1 MLKAKTKKAIK
12 IMAVNQSAENKIKTV
27 AGLTEALAYITNPAK
42 IYEVSRI
49 NCSGSNSN
57 TLEQF
62 RLLRLAFNQ
71 NKGIIAHHFIQSFSP
86 NDNITPETVHRF
98 GVEYVKQCFPNY
110 QVVVSTHIDKEHLHN
125 HIIVN
130 SCNMITG
137 KKFYDNKESM
147 KNNRDISD
155 KLCRKY
161 GVSVI
166 STQSEFK
173 PIDQTTMQLALK
185 QKSWKIQLLSDLD
198 DAKEKCR
205 SKSEFISF
213 FKSRNYE
220 IRYEK
225 HITIRKIGEKKAI
238 RVDTL
243 AKQFGNQYTKAEL
256 EKAMGYSTNLAD
268 TNTNNVNLQS
278 KKTCARK
285 NINEWQRFES
295 WSFSQK
301 NRYANN
307 YRCLKKQYGTNYQP
321 SRFPKGTRKSLL
333 LTLLCVFFVSPRKTY
348 REHTNYRLSN
358 RTTANTNIIRTK
370 YRCENIRYGDL
381 ISAQGNN
388 FAVKIPA
395 DQLGKIIVLPIFYSA
410 NVNLETNTAVIT
422 VKEYNKEIICQ
433 ALGYDSGYDSKKIAQ
448 QSDKLIN
455 SQKYK
460 RLKDYAASSNTKLSY
475 MIVTKIQLE
484 LLKMNEIELAA
495 FPKDDGKYNVAF
507 MPDTKERIN
516 KILYPSDD
524 SKQESEYERN
534 SRINNEIK
542 RLAAINGEKPKYRIV
557 TSDLLDNIK
566 QSGIQFAYFKK
577 GDKYNGDKYNIVF
590 LRENEIK
597 IDQLL
602 KQFRKKN

>member
-1 MLKAKTKKAIK
+1 
-12 IMAVNQSAENKIKTV
+12 MAVNKSAENKIKTE
-27 AGLTEALAYITNPAK
+27 AGLIEALAYITNPAK
-42 IYEVSRI
+42 ISEVSRI

-57 TLEQF
+57 TLDQF
-62 RLLRLAFNQ
+62 KLMRLAFDQ
-71 NKGIIAHHFIQSFSP
+71 NKGIIAHHFVQSFAP
-86 NDNITPETVHRF
+86 NDNVTPEIVHRF
-98 GVEYVKQCFPNY
+98 GVEYAKLCFPNY
-110 QVVVSTHIDKEHLHN
+110 QVVVSTHVDKEHLHN

-147 KNNRDISD
+147 NNNRAISD
-155 KLCRKY
+155 KLSCKY

-185 QKSWKIQLLSDLD
+185 QKSWKIQLLNDLD

-278 KKTCARK
+278 KKTYARK

-433 ALGYDSGYDSKKIAQ
+433 ALGYDSKKIAQ

-577 GDKYNGDKYNIVF
+577 GDKYNIVF
-590 LRENEIK
+590 LRENEMK
-597 IDQLL
+597 IDQFL

>member
-198 DAKEKCR
+198 DAKEKCK

-433 ALGYDSGYDSKKIAQ
+433 ALGYDSKKIAQ

-507 MPDTKERIN
+507 MPDTKELIN

-577 GDKYNGDKYNIVF
+577 GDKYNIVF
-590 LRENEIK
+590 LRENEMK

>member
-1 MLKAKTKKAIK
+1 MKKVKKA
-12 IMAVNQSAENKIKTV
+12 MAVNQSAENKIKTV

-147 KNNRDISD
+147 KSNRDISD

-433 ALGYDSGYDSKKIAQ
+433 ALGYDSKKIAQ

-460 RLKDYAASSNTKLSY
+460 RLKDYVASSNTKLSY

-577 GDKYNGDKYNIVF
+577 GDKYNIVF
-590 LRENEIK
+590 LRKNETE

-602 KQFRKKN
+602 NQLRKEK

>member
-1 MLKAKTKKAIK
+1 MQKAITRRAK
-12 IMAVNQSAENKIKTV
+12 ITMAVNQSAENKIKTV

-198 DAKEKCR
+198 DAKEKCK

-433 ALGYDSGYDSKKIAQ
+433 ALGYDSKKVAQ

-460 RLKDYAASSNTKLSY
+460 RLKDYVASSNTKLSY

-577 GDKYNGDKYNIVF
+577 GDKYNIVF
-590 LRENEIK
+590 LRENEMK

>member
-1 MLKAKTKKAIK
+1 MPSPKQNTKVKKVKKA
-12 IMAVNQSAENKIKTV
+12 MAVNQSAENKIKTV

-147 KNNRDISD
+147 KINRDISD

-358 RTTANTNIIRTK
+358 RTTANMNIIRTK

-433 ALGYDSGYDSKKIAQ
+433 ALGYDSKKIAQ

-507 MPDTKERIN
+507 MPDTKELIN

-577 GDKYNGDKYNIVF
+577 GDKYNIVF
-590 LRENEIK
+590 LRENEMK

>member
-1 MLKAKTKKAIK
+1 MKKVKKA
-12 IMAVNQSAENKIKTV
+12 MAVNQSAENKIKTV

-147 KNNRDISD
+147 KSNRDISD

-422 VKEYNKEIICQ
+422 VKDYNKEIICQ
-433 ALGYDSGYDSKKIAQ
+433 ALGYDSKKIAQ

-460 RLKDYAASSNTKLSY
+460 RLKDYVASSNTKLSY

-524 SKQESEYERN
+524 SKQVSEYERN

-577 GDKYNGDKYNIVF
+577 GDKYNIVF
-590 LRENEIK
+590 LRKNETE

-602 KQFRKKN
+602 KQLRKEK

>member
-1 MLKAKTKKAIK
+1 
-12 IMAVNQSAENKIKTV
+12 MAVNQSAENKIKTV

-147 KNNRDISD
+147 KNSRDISD

-285 NINEWQRFES
+285 NVNEWQRFES

-370 YRCENIRYGDL
+370 YRCENIGYGDL

-433 ALGYDSGYDSKKIAQ
+433 ALGYDSKKIAQ

-577 GDKYNGDKYNIVF
+577 GDKYNIVF
-590 LRENEIK
+590 LRENEMK

>member
-155 KLCRKY
+155 KLCCKY

-285 NINEWQRFES
+285 NVNEWQRFES

-433 ALGYDSGYDSKKIAQ
+433 ALGYDSKKIAQ

-507 MPDTKERIN
+507 MPDTKESIN

-577 GDKYNGDKYNIVF
+577 GDKYNIVF
-590 LRENEIK
+590 LRENEMK

>member
-1 MLKAKTKKAIK
+1 
-12 IMAVNQSAENKIKTV
+12 MAVNQSAENKIKTV

-98 GVEYVKQCFPNY
+98 GVEYAKQCFPNY

-410 NVNLETNTAVIT
+410 NVNLETKTAVIT
-422 VKEYNKEIICQ
+422 VKEYNKEIICK
-433 ALGYDSGYDSKKIAQ
+433 ALGYDSKQVEQ

-460 RLKDYAASSNTKLSY
+460 RLKDHAASSNTKLSY

-484 LLKMNEIELAA
+484 LLKLNEIELAA

-577 GDKYNGDKYNIVF
+577 GDKYNIVF
-590 LRENEIK
+590 LRENEMK

>member
-161 GVSVI
+161 EVSVI

-433 ALGYDSGYDSKKIAQ
+433 ALGYDSKKIAQ

-577 GDKYNGDKYNIVF
+577 GDKYNIVF

>member
-1 MLKAKTKKAIK
+1 MKKVKKA
-12 IMAVNQSAENKIKTV
+12 MAVNQSAENKIKTV

-147 KNNRDISD
+147 KSNRDISD

-166 STQSEFK
+166 STQSAIK

-433 ALGYDSGYDSKKIAQ
+433 ALGYDSKKIAQ

-460 RLKDYAASSNTKLSY
+460 RLKDYVASSNTKLSY

-542 RLAAINGEKPKYRIV
+542 RLAATNGEKPKYRIV

-577 GDKYNGDKYNIVF
+577 GDKYNIVF
-590 LRENEIK
+590 LRENEMK

>member
-1 MLKAKTKKAIK
+1 
-12 IMAVNQSAENKIKTV
+12 MAVNQTAENKIKTE

-42 IYEVSRI
+42 ISEVSRI

-57 TLEQF
+57 TLDQF

-71 NKGIIAHHFIQSFSP
+71 NKGIISHHFIQSFAP
-86 NDNITPETVHRF
+86 NDNVTPETVHRF
-98 GVEYVKQCFPNY
+98 GVEYAKLCFPNY

-268 TNTNNVNLQS
+268 TNTSNLNLQS

-433 ALGYDSGYDSKKIAQ
+433 ALGYDSKKIAQ

-507 MPDTKERIN
+507 IPDTKERIN
-516 KILYPSDD
+516 KILYPSDE

-577 GDKYNGDKYNIVF
+577 GDKYNIVF

>member
-173 PIDQTTMQLALK
+173 PIDQITMQLALK

-433 ALGYDSGYDSKKIAQ
+433 ALGYDSKKIAQ

-577 GDKYNGDKYNIVF
+577 GDKYNIVF
-590 LRENEIK
+590 LRENEMK

>member
-348 REHTNYRLSN
+348 REHTNYRLSD

-433 ALGYDSGYDSKKIAQ
+433 ALGYDSKKIAQ

-577 GDKYNGDKYNIVF
+577 GDKYNIVF
-590 LRENEIK
+590 LRENEMK

>member
-1 MLKAKTKKAIK
+1 
-12 IMAVNQSAENKIKTV
+12 MAVNQSAENKIKTV

-348 REHTNYRLSN
+348 REHTNYRLSD

-433 ALGYDSGYDSKKIAQ
+433 ALGYDSKKIAQ

-577 GDKYNGDKYNIVF
+577 GDKYNIVF
-590 LRENEIK
+590 LRENEMK

>member
-1 MLKAKTKKAIK
+1 
-12 IMAVNQSAENKIKTV
+12 MAVNQSAENKIKTV

-433 ALGYDSGYDSKKIAQ
+433 ALGYDSKKIAQ

-577 GDKYNGDKYNIVF
+577 GDKYNIVF
-590 LRENEIK
+590 LRENEMK
-597 IDQLL
+597 MDQLL

>member
-98 GVEYVKQCFPNY
+98 GVEYAKLCFPNY

-147 KNNRDISD
+147 KNNRVISD

-225 HITIRKIGEKKAI
+225 HITIRKIGENKAI

-285 NINEWQRFES
+285 NINEWQRFEF

-358 RTTANTNIIRTK
+358 RTTANMNIIRTK

-433 ALGYDSGYDSKKIAQ
+433 ALGYDSKKIAQ

-507 MPDTKERIN
+507 MPDTKELIT

-542 RLAAINGEKPKYRIV
+542 RLAAINGEKPKYRMV
-557 TSDLLDNIK
+557 APELLDNIK

-577 GDKYNGDKYNIVF
+577 GDKYNIVF
-590 LRENEIK
+590 LRENEMK

>member
-1 MLKAKTKKAIK
+1 
-12 IMAVNQSAENKIKTV
+12 MAVNQTAENKIKTE

-433 ALGYDSGYDSKKIAQ
+433 ALGYDSKKIAQ

-566 QSGIQFAYFKK
+566 QSDIQFAYFKK
-577 GDKYNGDKYNIVF
+577 GDKYNIVF

>member
-1 MLKAKTKKAIK
+1 
-12 IMAVNQSAENKIKTV
+12 MAVNQSAENKIKTV

-433 ALGYDSGYDSKKIAQ
+433 ALGYDSKKIAQ

-460 RLKDYAASSNTKLSY
+460 RLKDYVASSNTKLSY

-577 GDKYNGDKYNIVF
+577 GDKYNIVF
-590 LRENEIK
+590 LRKNETE

-602 KQFRKKN
+602 KQLRKEK

>member
-395 DQLGKIIVLPIFYSA
+395 DHLGKIIVLPIFYSA

-433 ALGYDSGYDSKKIAQ
+433 ALGYDSKKIAQ

-460 RLKDYAASSNTKLSY
+460 RLKDYVASSNTKLSY

-566 QSGIQFAYFKK
+566 QSDIQFAYFKK
-577 GDKYNGDKYNIVF
+577 GDKYNIVF

>member
-1 MLKAKTKKAIK
+1 
-12 IMAVNQSAENKIKTV
+12 MAVNQSAENKIKTV

-147 KNNRDISD
+147 KSNRDISD

-358 RTTANTNIIRTK
+358 RTSANTNIIRTK

-433 ALGYDSGYDSKKIAQ
+433 ALGYDSKKIAQ

-460 RLKDYAASSNTKLSY
+460 RLKDYVASSNTKLSY

-577 GDKYNGDKYNIVF
+577 GDKYNIVF
-590 LRENEIK
+590 LRENEMK

>member
-98 GVEYVKQCFPNY
+98 GVEYAKLCFPNY

-147 KNNRDISD
+147 KNNRVISD

-256 EKAMGYSTNLAD
+256 EKTMGYSTNLAD

-358 RTTANTNIIRTK
+358 RITANTNIIRTK

-433 ALGYDSGYDSKKIAQ
+433 ALGYDSKKIAQ

-460 RLKDYAASSNTKLSY
+460 RLKDYAASSNAKLSY

-542 RLAAINGEKPKYRIV
+542 RLAAINGEKPKYRII

-566 QSGIQFAYFKK
+566 QSGIQFAYFKR
-577 GDKYNGDKYNIVF
+577 GDKYNIVF
-590 LRENEIK
+590 LRENEMK

>member
-1 MLKAKTKKAIK
+1 
-12 IMAVNQSAENKIKTV
+12 MAVNQSAENKIKTV

-147 KNNRDISD
+147 KSNRDISD

-433 ALGYDSGYDSKKIAQ
+433 ALGYDSKKIAQ

-460 RLKDYAASSNTKLSY
+460 RLKDYVASSNTKLSY

-577 GDKYNGDKYNIVF
+577 GDKYNIVF
-590 LRENEIK
+590 LRKNETE

-602 KQFRKKN
+602 KQLRKEK

>member
-1 MLKAKTKKAIK
+1 MKKVKKA
-12 IMAVNQSAENKIKTV
+12 MAVNQSAENKIKTV

-433 ALGYDSGYDSKKIAQ
+433 ALGYDSKKIAQ

-495 FPKDDGKYNVAF
+495 FPKNDGKYNVAF

-577 GDKYNGDKYNIVF
+577 GDKYNIVF
-590 LRENEIK
+590 LRENEMK

>member
-1 MLKAKTKKAIK
+1 MKKVKKA
-12 IMAVNQSAENKIKTV
+12 MAVNQSAENKIKTV

-173 PIDQTTMQLALK
+173 PIDQITMQLALK

-433 ALGYDSGYDSKKIAQ
+433 ALGYDSKKIAQ

-577 GDKYNGDKYNIVF
+577 GDKYNIVF
-590 LRENEIK
+590 LRENEMK

>member
-268 TNTNNVNLQS
+268 TNANNVNLQS

-285 NINEWQRFES
+285 NINEWQRFEY

-433 ALGYDSGYDSKKIAQ
+433 ALGYDSKKIAQ

-507 MPDTKERIN
+507 MPDTKELIT

-577 GDKYNGDKYNIVF
+577 GDKYNIVF

>member
-98 GVEYVKQCFPNY
+98 GVEYAKLCFPNY

-147 KNNRDISD
+147 KNNRVISD

-225 HITIRKIGEKKAI
+225 HITIRKIGENKAI

-285 NINEWQRFES
+285 NINEWQRFEF

-410 NVNLETNTAVIT
+410 NVNLEANTAVIT

-433 ALGYDSGYDSKKIAQ
+433 ALGYDSKKIAQ

-455 SQKYK
+455 SRKYK
-460 RLKDYAASSNTKLSY
+460 RLKDLAASSNTKLSY

-484 LLKMNEIELAA
+484 LLKLNEIELAA

-566 QSGIQFAYFKK
+566 QSDIQFAYFKK
-577 GDKYNGDKYNIVF
+577 GDKYNIVF

>member
-1 MLKAKTKKAIK
+1 MKKVKKA
-12 IMAVNQSAENKIKTV
+12 MAVNQSAENKIKTV

-433 ALGYDSGYDSKKIAQ
+433 ALGYDSKKIAQ

-460 RLKDYAASSNTKLSY
+460 RLKDYVASSNTKLSY
-475 MIVTKIQLE
+475 MIVSKIQLE

-577 GDKYNGDKYNIVF
+577 GDKYNIVF
-590 LRENEIK
+590 LRENEMK

>member
-1 MLKAKTKKAIK
+1 
-12 IMAVNQSAENKIKTV
+12 MAVNQSAENKIKTV

-198 DAKEKCR
+198 DAKEKCK

-433 ALGYDSGYDSKKIAQ
+433 ALGYDSKKIAQ

-507 MPDTKERIN
+507 MPDTKELIN

-577 GDKYNGDKYNIVF
+577 GDKYNIVF
-590 LRENEIK
+590 LRENEMK